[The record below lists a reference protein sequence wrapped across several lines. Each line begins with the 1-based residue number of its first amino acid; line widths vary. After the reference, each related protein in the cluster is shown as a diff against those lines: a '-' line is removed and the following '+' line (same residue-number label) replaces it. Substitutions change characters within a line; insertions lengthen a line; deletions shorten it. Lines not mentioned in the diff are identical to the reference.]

1 MMPTDEAVVEG
12 RVVCSTANPHGT
24 ILSIAPAEGK
34 VLSVFLYQ
42 EFLPDPKPRVGQH
55 ITIVYDRVTGL
66 VLQVIF

>member
-1 MMPTDEAVVEG
+1 MPTDEAVAKG
-12 RVVCSTANPHGT
+12 RVAFSITNPHGT

-42 EFLPDPKPRVGQH
+42 EFLPDPEPRVGQH

-66 VLQVIF
+66 VLQVIY